1 MKLKERVVAATF
13 GFGFALVI
21 VLIFESQQL
30 LISRLPEGTIS
41 KVLFTHAF

>member
-13 GFGFALVI
+13 GFGFAVLI

-30 LISRLPEGTIS
+30 LVSRLPDTAIS
-41 KVLFTHAF
+41 T

>member
-30 LISRLPEGTIS
+30 MISRLPESTIS
-41 KVLFTHAF
+41 KMTYFSF